1 MNAILFQAAP
11 SMTPQLLMMLGMAA
25 VMYFFMIR
33 PQSRRAKEQK
43 KFAETMG
50 TGETV
55 VTTAGIHG
63 RIQKMNEDGT
73 VDVEVARNTIMR
85 MERNAISM
93 EMTSALHK
101 RTGATATTT
110 AASTSTPLPQAT
122 PVK

>member
-1 MNAILFQAAP
+1 MNTLLLQAGGSP

-33 PQSRRAKEQK
+33 PQAKRAKEQK
-43 KFAETMG
+43 QFGERMNI
-50 TGETV
+50 GETI

-63 RIQKMNEDGT
+63 KIQRMNDDGT
-73 VDVEVARNTIMR
+73 VDVEVARNTTMR

-101 RTGATATTT
+101 RTGAVATTATTT
-110 AASTSTPLPQAT
+110 EAVAT
-122 PVK
+122 K